1 MEQIKAAMRQSEK
14 VRVSVL
20 RFLLAEIKNIEID
33 QGELDQPAVQK
44 VIARQIKQMKEAIA
58 DYQQAGRDELVEQE
72 EEKIAILQQ
81 FLPEQLTDQEL
92 EELVDEVVAAAEE
105 KNMGQII
112 GRVMQQVG
120 GRAEGNRVASM
131 VKEKLQK

>member
-81 FLPEQLTDQEL
+81 FLPEQLTDEEL